1 MSPGRVVMAG
11 LRLVLSGV
19 LLVLIFSQVPL
30 ESVINSMAG
39 ADIRLLLLGGFTF
52 LAVHYVSAWK
62 LSYLIRPQK
71 IVASVAKLYGIN
83 LVAHFYG
90 CVLPVGGAASSA
102 VRWYK
107 LATIDGQ
114 RAQAFAAIAVN
125 RTIEFVAIS
134 AIGVGAWALDPHPG
148 RLWIIGGIAN
158 FFLALFL
165 VMYVVSFSATL
176 LAGARRVIE
185 RLGGFL
191 PGIAARLAKVAV
203 ALSQYPRLTLS
214 ERLRLLSLALLR
226 NVLGVCAFYLLASA
240 IDLHLSLLTLAW
252 VRSAITLLAFVPLA
266 FLGVGVREVTLM
278 YLLGPYGVP
287 DSAAVALGFLYLAA
301 NLAVAIVGGA
311 VEVHGILGRSAVGR
325 QKSPP
330 S

>member
-1 MSPGRVVMAG
+1 MAG
-11 LRLVLSGV
+11 LRVVLSGV
-19 LLVLIFSQVPL
+19 LLGLIFARVPL
-30 ESVINSMAG
+30 ENVIGSIAG
-39 ADIRLLLLGGFTF
+39 ADIRLLLLGGITF
-52 LAVHYVSAWK
+52 LALHYVSAWK
-62 LSYLIRPQK
+62 LYYLIGPQK

-114 RAQAFAAIAVN
+114 RAQAFAAIALN
-125 RTIEFVAIS
+125 RIIEFLAIA
-134 AIGVGAWALDPHPG
+134 AIGLGAWVLDPHPG
-148 RLWIIGGIAN
+148 RLWVMGGIASS
-158 FFLALFL
+158 FLAIFL
-165 VMYVVSFSATL
+165 VVYVVSFSATL
-176 LAGARRVIE
+176 LAAACRAIE
-185 RLGGFL
+185 RLGRLL
-191 PGIAARLAKVAV
+191 PGVAARLAKLAV
-203 ALSQYPRLTLS
+203 ALSQYPRLTLP

-252 VRSAITLLAFVPLA
+252 VRSATTLLTFVPLA
-266 FLGVGVREVTLM
+266 FLGVGVREVTLI

-311 VEVHGILGRSAVGR
+311 IEVYGVFGRSAVGHH
-325 QKSPP
+325 KSPP